1 EEAEMKPLAI
11 LTTLLANAAPAHAE
25 SCSTHTSDLRRV
37 WQCGDVCV
45 RLWGNPGHRSLSFDG
60 MTDDG
65 TKLLDGRKF
74 LFEWRWKRTVGGET
88 AATLNGKQCK
98 ELQHIY

>member
-1 EEAEMKPLAI
+1 MKPLAI
-11 LTTLLANAAPAHAE
+11 LTTLLASGAPACGELQH
-25 SCSTHTSDLRRV
+25 THTSNLRRV

-60 MTDDG
+60 MTNDG

-74 LFEWRWKRTVGGET
+74 LFEWRWKRTVGVEIV
-88 AATLNGKQCK
+88 ATLNGKQCK
-98 ELQHIY
+98 ELQHTYDYD